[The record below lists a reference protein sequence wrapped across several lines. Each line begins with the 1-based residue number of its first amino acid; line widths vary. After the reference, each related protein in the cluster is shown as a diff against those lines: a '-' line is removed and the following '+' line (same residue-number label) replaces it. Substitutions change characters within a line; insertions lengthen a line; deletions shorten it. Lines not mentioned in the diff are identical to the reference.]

1 MTGLSPSADR
11 REARGNVPRPADGI
25 PGAQAVYLRASIP
38 AIVIAAICVAG
49 TAAVLA
55 VGGSAG
61 MLRALVIGIVC
72 CVVAMLVITLLAASA
87 IGRQL
92 SGQLTAIRMQAMR
105 GQEDLQRMTEQAM
118 RGERPVTPAAIP
130 PPGRAASADPF
141 RLLAYD
147 LSQVQQTA
155 GEAILQVAERTH
167 GRSDQRVEIF
177 VNLARRMQSLVHRE
191 IEMLDSLEAQV
202 EDPDL
207 LKGLFT
213 VDHLATRMRRQSES
227 LAVLGG
233 SASRRQWTRQ
243 VTMHEVLRAAV
254 AEVEQYSR
262 VKIVPPV
269 EGTVRGAAV
278 ADVIHLIAELVE
290 NATKF
295 SAPRTQ
301 ALLRAQQVTAGIA
314 IEIEDRGLGMLPAD
328 QQRMNGLL
336 AEPGRIDLDEL
347 LRDGR
352 IGLYVVSTLARR
364 HDIRVQLQG
373 NIYGGTS
380 AVVVLPRALLQESG
394 ERQLPRSSAG
404 SRDSGPLRSGVGGE
418 TVRGSATA
426 AAGQGRYPAG
436 SDSDAE
442 PELVPAGGPASTLTG
457 GTFPG
462 RTFSSDTA
470 SSGTGTYGTTS
481 YGTTSY
487 GTGTYGTGSYGSVAD
502 GPNAVTGPIPA
513 VESPV
518 PGYPAPQSAVP
529 ADRPPLPTRS
539 VPPTSSALSQSAES
553 SGERPPL
560 PRRQAQTSLA
570 SQLRDGSGT
579 GPSHARSSEPLQ
591 DHTPGLM
598 ADFLRG
604 VSRSEDEDPRSD
616 ADGTAR

>member
-1 MTGLSPSADR
+1 MTGLNPSADR
-11 REARGNVPRPADGI
+11 REVRGHGTRQADGI
-25 PGAQAVYLRASIP
+25 PGTQAVYLRASVP
-38 AIVIAAICVAG
+38 AIVIAALCVVGA
-49 TAAVLA
+49 AAVLA
-55 VGGSAG
+55 AGGSAG
-61 MLRALVIGIVC
+61 VLRGAVVAIAC
-72 CVVAMLVITLLAASA
+72 CVVAMLVIAILAANTV
-87 IGRQL
+87 GRQL
-92 SGQLTAIRMQAMR
+92 AGQLTAVRMQAMR
-105 GQEDLQRMTEQAM
+105 GQEELQRMTDQAM
-118 RGERPVTPAAIP
+118 RGERPALPAVAP
-130 PPGRAASADPF
+130 PPGRVASADPF

-155 GEAILQVAERTH
+155 GQAILQVAERTH

-191 IEMLDSLEAQV
+191 IEMLDALEAQV

-269 EGTVRGAAV
+269 EGLVRGAAV
-278 ADVIHLIAELVE
+278 ADIIHLIAELVE

-301 ALLRAQQVTAGIA
+301 ALLRAQQVAAGVA
-314 IEIEDRGLGMLPAD
+314 VEIEDRGLGMLPAD
-328 QQRMNGLL
+328 QQRMNSLL

-380 AVVVLPRALLQESG
+380 AVVVLPRALLQESD

-404 SRDSGPLRSGVGGE
+404 SRDSGPMRGNVFGE
-418 TVRGSATA
+418 TARDSARTTAGEAPRTADYVSGPERELVTAGGASASAFSDA
-426 AAGQGRYPAG
+426 AAA
-436 SDSDAE
+436 
-442 PELVPAGGPASTLTG
+442 
-457 GTFPG
+457 
-462 RTFSSDTA
+462 
-470 SSGTGTYGTTS
+470 
-481 YGTTSY
+481 
-487 GTGTYGTGSYGSVAD
+487 
-502 GPNAVTGPIPA
+502 GPNAVTGPIAA
-513 VESPV
+513 VPSAF
-518 PGYPAPQSAVP
+518 PGYPAPQPAVP
-529 ADRPPLPTRS
+529 AEPPLPSR
-539 VPPTSSALSQSAES
+539 PMSSASSES
-553 SGERPPL
+553 SGERLSQQRPPL
-560 PRRQAQTSLA
+560 PRRQAQASLA
-570 SQLRDGSGT
+570 AQLRDSSSDTGS
-579 GPSHARSSEPLQ
+579 PAVRSADPLQ
-591 DHTPGLM
+591 DHTPGLV

-604 VSRSEDEDPRSD
+604 VNRSEDEDLRPES
-616 ADGTAR
+616 DGTTR